1 MHPIETQILAG
12 IGILS
17 LAATVF
23 LVGRLRRRTKKPR
36 QLGPYALGDKVGQG
50 AMGEVYRAWHTM
62 LHRWCAIKL
71 LSGNVTESDVR
82 RFENEVRLTAQLS
95 HPNTVSIYDFGRADD
110 GTFYYAM
117 ELLDGVTLQQLVDA
131 EGPQTPSRV
140 IHILEQLCAALREAH
155 DAGLIHR
162 DIKPDNI
169 VLCRRGG
176 VADVAKLLDFGLV
189 AQVAASTNTDL
200 VVGTPLYLSPE
211 AIAAPNNVSAR
222 SDLYALG
229 AVAYFLLTGTP
240 VFHGTSVVEVCS
252 QHLYAD
258 PQPLPHVAADLE
270 RIVLDCLSKDPLE
283 RPTSAADL
291 AQRLAGC
298 SDARSWNLSSKALP
312 RSRSDRDRMVDSGLV
327 RPAPS
332 ARESLFCAA
341 A

>member
-1 MHPIETQILAG
+1 MHPTETQILAA
-12 IGILS
+12 IGMFS
-17 LAATVF
+17 LAAVVL
-23 LVGRLRRRTKKPR
+23 LVGRLRRRHEKPR
-36 QLGPYALGDKVGQG
+36 QFGPYTLGEKIGQG
-50 AMGEVYRAWHTM
+50 AMGEVYRAWHSM

-71 LSGNVTESDVR
+71 LPGAVTEREQR

-131 EGPQTPSRV
+131 EGPQPPSRV

-176 VADVAKLLDFGLV
+176 LADVAKLLDFGLV
-189 AQVAASTNTDL
+189 AQVAASTNTDV

-211 AIAAPNNVSAR
+211 AITAPNSVSAR

-258 PQPLPHVAADLE
+258 PQPLPHVGADLE
-270 RIVLDCLSKDPLE
+270 RIVLDCLSKNPLD
-283 RPTSAADL
+283 RPTSAAAL
-291 AQRLAGC
+291 AQRLARC
-298 SDARSWNLSSKALP
+298 NDALSSRALP
-312 RSRSDRDRMVDSGLV
+312 QSRTDRDRRVDSGLV
-327 RPAPS
+327 RRAPD

>member
-1 MHPIETQILAG
+1 
-12 IGILS
+12 
-17 LAATVF
+17 
-23 LVGRLRRRTKKPR
+23 
-36 QLGPYALGDKVGQG
+36 
-50 AMGEVYRAWHTM
+50 M

-71 LSGNVTESDVR
+71 LSGTVTERDQR

-131 EGPQTPSRV
+131 EGPQSPSRV
-140 IHILEQLCAALREAH
+140 VHILEQLCAALREAH

-169 VLCRRGG
+169 VLCHRGG

-189 AQVAASTNTDL
+189 AQVAANTNTDV

-211 AIAAPNNVSAR
+211 AIMAPNSVSAR

-240 VFHGTSVVEVCS
+240 VFHGTSVAEVCS
-252 QHLYAD
+252 QHLYAE
-258 PQPLPHVAADLE
+258 PQPLGHIPADLE
-270 RIVLDCLSKDPLE
+270 RIVLDCLSKNPLE
-283 RPTSAADL
+283 RPESAADL
-291 AQRLAGC
+291 ARRLAC
-298 SDARSWNLSSKALP
+298 CNDAMTLSQ
-312 RSRSDRDRMVDSGLV
+312 SGIRTIEPHVL
-327 RPAPS
+327 AC
-332 ARESLFCAA
+332 CA
-341 A
+341 